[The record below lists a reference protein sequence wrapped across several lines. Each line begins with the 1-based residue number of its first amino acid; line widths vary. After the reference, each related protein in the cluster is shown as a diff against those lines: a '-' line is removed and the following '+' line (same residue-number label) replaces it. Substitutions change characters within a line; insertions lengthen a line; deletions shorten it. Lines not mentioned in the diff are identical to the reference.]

1 VIEKVLNKEYQRL
14 SRLKYDYEQIINKL
28 PKGSVILKN
37 RKNTTYYYLVF
48 RDKEKIV
55 FQYIGK
61 DKNKIKDLK
70 IKILQ
75 RKKIQL
81 LLKGINKDLKILY
94 KYSSDN
100 MIIKKIADKIK
111 KAVDPEKIILFGSY
125 AIGRQKKES
134 DLDILI
140 IMNSNLPRYKRSV
153 PVYKALAGI
162 LIPKDIIVY
171 TPEEVEDWKDVPQAF
186 VTTAVLKGKVLYEKK

>member
-1 VIEKVLNKEYQRL
+1 
-14 SRLKYDYEQIINKL
+14 
-28 PKGSVILKN
+28 
-37 RKNTTYYYLVF
+37 
-48 RDKEKIV
+48 
-55 FQYIGK
+55 
-61 DKNKIKDLK
+61 
-70 IKILQ
+70 
-75 RKKIQL
+75 
-81 LLKGINKDLKILY
+81 
-94 KYSSDN
+94 
-100 MIIKKIADKIK
+100 MIIKEITDKIK

-125 AIGRQKKES
+125 AFGKQKKES

-186 VTTAVLKGKVLYEKK
+186 VTTAVSKGKVLYEKK